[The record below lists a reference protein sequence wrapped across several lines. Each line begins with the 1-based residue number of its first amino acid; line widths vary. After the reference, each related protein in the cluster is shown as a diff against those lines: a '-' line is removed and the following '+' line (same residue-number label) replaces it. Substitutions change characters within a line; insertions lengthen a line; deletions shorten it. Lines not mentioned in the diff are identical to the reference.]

1 MIARRS
7 LKVYFDGGCRPNPGP
22 MLTAVVA
29 GGRTFLRDDHGAGD
43 NNDAEWLALLHAV
56 QVALEIDATEVTL
69 LGDSALVVQQAN
81 GAIPAR
87 TGRFAERLA
96 EFRRLAAGFARLR
109 VRRIGRAQ
117 NLAGIVLERVHG
129 RL

>member
-1 MIARRS
+1 MIARRP

-29 GGRTFLRDDHGAGD
+29 GGRTFLRDDHGLGD

-56 QVALEIDATEVTL
+56 QVAQQLGAGEATL

-81 GAIPAR
+81 GTIPAR
-87 TGRFAERLA
+87 AARFAAPLA
-96 EFRRLAAGFARLR
+96 EFRRLAAGFSRLR

-117 NLAGIVLERVHG
+117 NLAGIALERVHG